1 MSTSSI
7 DTGAASAER
16 AAQKPVEAIDY
27 QVTPSF
33 VALLE
38 RLGCSLIISNYQSGT
53 VMTFSALGDGRPV
66 QMFAPFRAAMGLA
79 LEGDRLAVATKSE
92 VVILTNLRALAQR
105 FPKYPGLFDGYFVPR
120 ARYITGDCALH
131 DLAFDGAAVLAVNT
145 NYSCICRI
153 DGVRNFEPVWTPPFI
168 SEIRPGDR
176 CHLNGMALADGKL
189 RYVTALGTTDTPR
202 GWTADKLTGGVVLDA
217 PTGEVVA
224 AGLCM
229 PHSPRLIDGKLYLVE
244 AGTGTLATIDPGSG
258 ARVPI
263 VTLPGFARG
272 LAEHGGYLF
281 VGLSLVRESLGFK
294 NLPIEQTGQELICG
308 VVAIEIAS
316 GKVVGTLRYI
326 GGCSEIHDIQV
337 MAGVRRLGIS
347 GCDAD
352 TTRLAI
358 DMPGLGLWLDP
369 EPEDDQPARRDEE
382 VKRLSSSRPRSD

>member
-1 MSTSSI
+1 MSVSSI
-7 DTGAASAER
+7 DTGVAPTER
-16 AAQKPVEAIDY
+16 AVQKPVDAIDY
-27 QVTPSF
+27 QATPSF

-38 RLGCSLIISNYQSGT
+38 QLGCSLVISNYQSST
-53 VMTFSALGDGRPV
+53 VMTFSTLEDGRPV

-79 LEGDRLAVATKSE
+79 LEGDRLAVAARSE
-92 VVILTNLRALAQR
+92 VVILTNLRALAPR

-145 NYSCICRI
+145 NYSCVCRI
-153 DGVRNFEPVWTPPFI
+153 DGIRNFEPIWTPSFI

-176 CHLNGMALADGKL
+176 CHLNGMALADGTL
-189 RYVTALGTTDTPR
+189 RYVTALGTSNVSR
-202 GWTADKLTGGVVLDA
+202 GWTTDKLTGGVVMDA
-217 PTGEVVA
+217 PTGEIVA
-224 AGLCM
+224 RGLCM

-244 AGTGTLATIDPGSG
+244 AGTGTLSTIDPASG
-258 ARVPI
+258 ARTPI

-272 LAEHGGYLF
+272 MAEHGGYLF

-294 NLPIEQTGQELICG
+294 NLPIEQSGQELICG

-316 GKVVGTLRYI
+316 GNVVGTLRYI

-347 GCDAD
+347 GCEAD

-358 DMPGLGLWLDP
+358 DIPGLGLWLDP
-369 EPEDDQPARRDEE
+369 EPEEGQPAGRDKEME
-382 VKRLSSSRPRSD
+382 ALP